1 MIGQHSTYLEVG
13 RCCSAETRQPDSPR
27 PSTSASSCN
36 RFDFARP
43 LVSTDVYAVPLN
55 GRANEASSPRGNL
68 GDEDPGTKSYER
80 EEGRV
85 RGCWKLAWG
94 STVVDEVEEFFF
106 FFAGSAAT
114 TISTRVCNRHE
125 AGNFAASSSRG
136 KLRGWK
142 KGRVSRFRSYDYPAG
157 IPRYFSSFLS
167 PFLPHR
173 VPSFFR
179 RRKSVHPFLLA
190 AAPLKEIKFTSVG
203 EVTRTFSLSLSAR
216 RRVHCEEK
224 GFGEKRD

>member
-55 GRANEASSPRGNL
+55 RTGAPTRRVPFV
-68 GDEDPGTKSYER
+68 GTSGMKILER
-80 EEGRV
+80 NRTNSRFEEGRV
-85 RGCWKLAWG
+85 RGCWKLAADRPLWMKLE
-94 STVVDEVEEFFF
+94 SFFF
-106 FFAGSAAT
+106 CR
-114 TISTRVCNRHE
+114 ISNDFQRVCNWHE
-125 AGNFAASSSRG
+125 AGNFPASSFRG

-157 IPRYFSSFLS
+157 IPRHFSSFLS
-167 PFLPHR
+167 LFLPHR

-203 EVTRTFSLSLSAR
+203 E
-216 RRVHCEEK
+216 
-224 GFGEKRD
+224 

>member
-55 GRANEASSPRGNL
+55 RTGAPTRRVPLVGTSGMKILERNRTNEKKVEFADVGSWL
-68 GDEDPGTKSYER
+68 GDRPL
-80 EEGRV
+80 
-85 RGCWKLAWG
+85 WMKLRR
-94 STVVDEVEEFFF
+94 FFF

-114 TISTRVCNRHE
+114 TISTRVCNRHKAE
-125 AGNFAASSSRG
+125 NFAASSSRG

-157 IPRYFSSFLS
+157 IPRHFSSFLS

-203 EVTRTFSLSLSAR
+203 EVTRTFSLSLGSPR
-216 RRVHCEEK
+216 SLR
-224 GFGEKRD
+224 GKRFR